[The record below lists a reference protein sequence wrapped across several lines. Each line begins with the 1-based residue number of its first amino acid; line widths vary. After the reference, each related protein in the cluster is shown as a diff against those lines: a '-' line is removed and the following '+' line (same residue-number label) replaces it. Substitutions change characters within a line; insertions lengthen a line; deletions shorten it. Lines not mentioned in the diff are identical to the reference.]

1 MAYQLVWSSVAE
13 DDFKKIILY
22 LKETWSIQSSEKFI
36 TQTYK
41 RLERLAAMPTGEK
54 PLKN

>member
-13 DDFKKIILY
+13 DDLKKIILY